1 MNVKI
6 IFFLTIIM
14 EENDSLDTIHCLYL
28 LLVGCMESLYELIE
42 ATHSL
47 RAALNAEQGGLL
59 TDIQKLK
66 GAQDLYSSA
75 NKEFVEAMN
84 ASLITQEAL
93 SFLRETVAN
102 AMVNVCKAITTLI
115 DQKRLVRKKLISDE
129 GLDQGMEENPGL
141 DTQLEILREF
151 YLFISEYHSDIKVRE
166 ENAHL
171 ERGGAHRVY
180 RSNVDVKNSINL
192 TKEKVLHEIQQRHMR
207 SSNGTK

>member
-1 MNVKI
+1 
-6 IFFLTIIM
+6 M

-47 RAALNAEQGGLL
+47 RAALNAEQEGLYACM
-59 TDIQKLK
+59 QKLK

-93 SFLRETVAN
+93 SFLRETLAN
-102 AMVNVCKAITTLI
+102 VMVNVCKAMTTLI

-129 GLDQGMEENPGL
+129 GFDQAMEENPGL

-151 YLFISEYHSDIKVRE
+151 NEIISEYHSDIKVRE

-171 ERGGAHRVY
+171 ERGGSHRLY
-180 RSNVDVKNSINL
+180 RSKKEIEQVINL
-192 TKEKVLHEIQQRHMR
+192 TKGKVLHEIQQRHMR